1 MVVHLAW
8 CPRYDA
14 RIRIGLVW
22 GRKGLQGSE
31 IATLSVGI
39 GATIWFAVFPPRTI
53 LMRLILGI
61 FAIAFLIYGLTT
73 ITLEYVAMKVSLW
86 PIVIIG
92 GVVGCIAAGLAWKQS
107 IKHPAQAERPKL
119 TDEVTTLPEIPS
131 PQATRQPEKAQPE
144 TKQTPHPSKTSPSP
158 AQSKQKDVDTGL
170 TFREVPPE
178 SLGFKRTVP
187 DSFTIEFGTNKGTFP
202 TELLERKVPF
212 ESLIGIK
219 ADGDLPLKVYF
230 DKDGDMKIDA
240 TIYESRGKVAA
251 VIKSSNFAVI
261 NSGWDRNW
269 DPVAFEIVDERQNPI
284 FQIERINWNFLKL
297 RGLLITSE
305 GAVFAITDSA
315 LIINPTGQVAPPK
328 RLFQYPGNAHL
339 HQRVGK

>member
-1 MVVHLAW
+1 MLALVGFVYGAGQESGYFPKDIYVFPILVYALVLW
-8 CPRYDA
+8 CLYMLVTSDSFEKTLNRFYE
-14 RIRIGLVW
+14 RIGKDRRMTAYVIVVLC
-22 GRKGLQGSE
+22 
-31 IATLSVGI
+31 
-39 GATIWFAVFPPRTI
+39 GA
-53 LMRLILGI
+53 
-61 FAIAFLIYGLTT
+61 LT
-73 ITLEYVAMKVSLW
+73 
-86 PIVIIG
+86 G
-92 GVVGCIAAGLAWKQS
+92 GVLAAGGYRLFEDHKKQMLNLS
-107 IKHPAQAERPKL
+107 KPESSLPAPQPPAKAQQASPLQAKPE
-119 TDEVTTLPEIPS
+119 LP
-131 PQATRQPEKAQPE
+131 PQAMRKPEKAQPE
-144 TKQTPHPSKTSPSP
+144 ARQTQHPSPTSPP
-158 AQSKQKDVDTGL
+158 AAQSKQKDVDAGL

-178 SLGFKRTVP
+178 SLGLKRTVP

-202 TELLERKVPF
+202 TELLKKQVPF
-212 ESLIGIK
+212 ERLIGIK

-251 VIKSSNFAVI
+251 VIKSSNFSVI

-269 DPVAFEIVDERQNPI
+269 DPVAFEIVDERQNPV

-297 RGLLITSE
+297 RGLLITSA